1 MLTNIKTIIYQKETA
16 LAMLEYLKI
25 EILEDKN
32 ILEFID
38 NRYQETIGNPKSI
51 EIAEDYVERYIDKL
65 FRIIDGWEN
74 IYEDNNIIDGISW
87 KLKIIYTDGESE
99 HYIGKNSFPS
109 NFEYLDKIKYEIIDK
124 VMEC

>member
-1 MLTNIKTIIYQKETA
+1 MLTNIKTIIYQKATA

-32 ILEFID
+32 ILEFVD
-38 NRYQETIGNPKSI
+38 SRYRETIEKPKSI
-51 EIAEDYVERYIDKL
+51 DIEEDYVESYIDKL

-74 IYEDNNIIDGISW
+74 IYEDNKVIDGVSW
-87 KLKIIYTDGESE
+87 KLEIIYMNGENE
-99 HYIGKNSFPS
+99 HYSGKNRLPS

-124 VMEC
+124 VMEF